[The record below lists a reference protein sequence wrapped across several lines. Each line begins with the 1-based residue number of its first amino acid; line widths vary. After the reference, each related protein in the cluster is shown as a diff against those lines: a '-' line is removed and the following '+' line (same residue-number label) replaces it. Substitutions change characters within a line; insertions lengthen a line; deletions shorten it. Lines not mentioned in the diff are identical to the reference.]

1 MQLRYWPIS
10 NDQVQI
16 KRMKNLVGK
25 AFTALVIFCALVI
38 TLLAIVFKIKNFLP
52 ELKAPEIK
60 NPELYIKN
68 SEGKINTIK
77 QDCEKKIIWAN
88 KNKDKTK
95 FSLVYIPG
103 FSATRKEIFPV
114 METLAKDLGLN
125 LFLSRFPYH
134 GENNPEAYKNLTAQD
149 LFDTAVEA
157 YEIGKEL
164 GDEVIMIGTS
174 TGAVMISQLSVWQ
187 KEIKAMVLIS
197 PAFNIMPW
205 ATETLASPLGNIIN
219 KLANDEYRTWEPKNP
234 DIKKYWDTKYHR
246 DAIPELMRAIYYVD
260 SHNFVQIKNPT
271 LMIYTKEDKIISLEE
286 VEKKF
291 AEIGSPRKK
300 LILMPSPSHVL
311 AGEFTSPQTTQLVI
325 GEIKEWL
332 EYQGVK

>member
-1 MQLRYWPIS
+1 
-10 NDQVQI
+10 
-16 KRMKNLVGK
+16 MKKIVGK
-25 AFTALVIFCALVI
+25 AFTTVVIICALFVALI
-38 TLLAIVFKIKNFLP
+38 AFSFSLKYFAP
-52 ELKAPEIK
+52 ELKTQGIK
-60 NPELYIKN
+60 NPEAYIKN
-68 SEGKINTIK
+68 SEGKIKTIK

-95 FSLVYIPG
+95 FSLVYVPG

-114 METLAKDLGLN
+114 METLAKDLGFN
-125 LFLSRFPYH
+125 LFLSRFPFH

-174 TGAVMISQLSVWQ
+174 TGAVMIAQLSLWQ

-197 PAFNIMPW
+197 PAFKIMPW
-205 ATETLASPLGNIIN
+205 ATEILASPLGSLVN

-234 DIKKYWDTKYHR
+234 EVKKYWDTKYHR
-246 DAIPELMRAIYYVD
+246 DAIPELMKAIYYVD
-260 SHNFVQIKNPT
+260 SHDFVQIKNPT
-271 LMIYTKEDKIISLEE
+271 LMIYTKEDKIISLKE
-286 VEKKF
+286 VGKKF
-291 AEIGSPRKK
+291 EEIGSPRKK

>member
-1 MQLRYWPIS
+1 
-10 NDQVQI
+10 
-16 KRMKNLVGK
+16 MKKLVGK
-25 AFTALVIFCALVI
+25 AFTTVVIVCALFVALIVI
-38 TLLAIVFKIKNFLP
+38 SFSFKYFVP
-52 ELKAPEIK
+52 ELKTQAVK
-60 NPELYIKN
+60 NPEDYIKN
-68 SEGKINTIK
+68 SEGKIKTIR

-88 KNKDKTK
+88 KNKEKTK
-95 FSLVYIPG
+95 FSLVYVPG

-197 PAFNIMPW
+197 PAFKIMPW
-205 ATETLASPLGNIIN
+205 ASEFLASPLGNLVN

-234 DIKKYWDTKYHR
+234 DVKKYWDTKYHR
-246 DAIPELMRAIYYVD
+246 DAIPELMKAIYYVD
-260 SHNFVQIKNPT
+260 SQDFVQIKNPT
-271 LMIYTKEDKIISLEE
+271 LMIYTKEDKIISLKE

-325 GEIKEWL
+325 GEIKDWL

>member
-1 MQLRYWPIS
+1 
-10 NDQVQI
+10 
-16 KRMKNLVGK
+16 MKKIVGN
-25 AFTALVIFCALVI
+25 AFTTVVIICALFVALI
-38 TLLAIVFKIKNFLP
+38 AFSFSLKYFVP
-52 ELKAPEIK
+52 ELKTQAIK
-60 NPELYIKN
+60 NPEAYIKN
-68 SEGKINTIK
+68 SEGKIKTIK

-95 FSLVYIPG
+95 FSLVYVPG

-114 METLAKDLGLN
+114 METLAKDLGFN
-125 LFLSRFPYH
+125 LFLSRFPFH

-174 TGAVMISQLSVWQ
+174 TGAVMIAQLSLWQ

-197 PAFNIMPW
+197 PAFKIMPW
-205 ATETLASPLGNIIN
+205 ATEILASPLGSLVN

-234 DIKKYWDTKYHR
+234 EVKKYWDTKYHR
-246 DAIPELMRAIYYVD
+246 DAIPELMKAIYYVD
-260 SHNFVQIKNPT
+260 SHDFVQIKNPT
-271 LMIYTKEDKIISLEE
+271 LMIYTKEDKIISLKE
-286 VEKKF
+286 VGKKF
-291 AEIGSPRKK
+291 EEIGSPRKK